1 MKKILYYFI
10 IFIILFNLVGCTEN
24 QKYQKEIINHLIDE
38 YSIQTEFDTG
48 TIIKP
53 PNGNIQQTSKLDRND
68 IDRLLKYFNSLKVI
82 ETNKAMKIENKLPI
96 KRIMVSGSNGY
107 EEIDICF
114 FNENH
119 FQIIVTTLEEKY
131 DEGNKIT
138 KFENNHLIYNYKI
151 IDETINFTLLNEIY
165 E

>member
-1 MKKILYYFI
+1 MNKILYYFI
-10 IFIILFNLVGCTEN
+10 IFIILFNLLGCTEN
-24 QKYQKEIINHLIDE
+24 QKYQKEIINHLKHE

-68 IDRLLKYFNSLKVI
+68 IDRLLKYFNSLKVV
-82 ETNKAMKIENKLPI
+82 ETNKKMKIENKLPI
-96 KRIMVSGSNGY
+96 KRIIVSGSSGY
-107 EEIDICF
+107 DEIDIYF
-114 FNENH
+114 FNKNH

-131 DEGNKIT
+131 DEDNKIT
-138 KFENNHLIYNYKI
+138 KFENNHFIYNYEI
-151 IDETINFTLLNEIY
+151 IDETIDFTLLNEIY